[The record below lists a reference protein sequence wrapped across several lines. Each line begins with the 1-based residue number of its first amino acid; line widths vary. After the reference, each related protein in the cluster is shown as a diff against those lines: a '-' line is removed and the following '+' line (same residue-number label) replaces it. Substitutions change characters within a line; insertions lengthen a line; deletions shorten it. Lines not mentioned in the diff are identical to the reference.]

1 MDELKLSE
9 IIKTY
14 ALPNKDPLVKLKE
27 KFDGKKLHF
36 SLKKV
41 SEAKVLKTIQ
51 GLRNKKSSGRDE
63 VTQEQ
68 LKMGAEVLS
77 IPLTRII
84 NNSIEEGVFPEIWK
98 TGVVTPVLK
107 KGSPLEK
114 SNYRPVSCLSVLSK
128 VLEKI

>member
-1 MDELKLSE
+1 M
-9 IIKTY
+9 
-14 ALPNKDPLVKLKE
+14 
-27 KFDGKKLHF
+27 
-36 SLKKV
+36 

-84 NNSIEEGVFPEIWK
+84 NNSIEGVFPEIWK
-98 TGVVTPVLK
+98 IGVVTPVLK
-107 KGSPLEK
+107 KGSTLEK
-114 SNYRPVSCLSVLSK
+114 SN
-128 VLEKI
+128 